1 MGRTKKKPLPL
12 LENLEVMKAG
22 AEGKA
27 LAYYNEK
34 VVFIPFAAPGD
45 VVDVQVTRKKS
56 KYLEGR
62 IVNFHQKSDIRTE
75 PTCSH
80 FGLCG
85 GCKWQHIDYQHQID
99 LKHQQVIDHF
109 RRIGKVEVDEYLP
122 ILGNEKPYYYRN
134 KLEFTFTDRRWLT
147 SLDTPADEGGPLNT
161 QGLGF
166 HLPGMFNKVLDIDH
180 CYLQEDPSNEIRLA
194 IKEYAI
200 EHNMTFYNLHTGE
213 GMLRNVVIRTSTTGD
228 LMVIVVFKYDDTEI
242 AEMLEWLSNRIPK
255 ITSLMYV
262 INEKVNDIITDLE
275 VQLFKGDP
283 FIMEKMEAPV
293 AGQPDLQF
301 KVGPI
306 SFYQT
311 NPAQARRLYQAAFD
325 FAAFKGDE
333 LVYDLYTGTGTIAA
347 FIARSVKKVVGIE
360 YVEQAIKDAEIN
372 AQLNN
377 IDNTTFF
384 AGDMARVLTG
394 DFVNKHGKPDVI
406 ITDPPRAGMHER
418 VLYQMLEM
426 APEKIVY
433 ISCNP
438 ATQARDVAILAKK
451 YKAVKAQPVDMF
463 PQTHHV
469 ENIVLLVKK

>member
-12 LENLEVMKAG
+12 IENLEVMKAG

-45 VVDVQVTRKKS
+45 IVDVQVTRKKS
-56 KYLEGR
+56 KYLEGK
-62 IVNFHQKSDIRTE
+62 IVKFHKLSDIRTE

-109 RRIGKVEVDEYLP
+109 RRIGKVDVDEYLP

-200 EHNMTFYNLHTGE
+200 EHDMTFYNLHTGE

-228 LMVIVVFKYDDTEI
+228 LMVIMVFKYDDTEI
-242 AEMLEWLSNRIPK
+242 AEMLEWLSHRIPK

-311 NPAQARRLYQAAFD
+311 NPVQARRLYQAAFD
-325 FAAFKGDE
+325 FAGFKGDE

-394 DFVNKHGKPDVI
+394 DFVKKHGKPDVI

-418 VLYQMLEM
+418 VIYQMLEM
-426 APEKIVY
+426 EPEKIIY

-438 ATQARDVAILAKK
+438 ATQARDVAILTKK

>member
-1 MGRTKKKPLPL
+1 
-12 LENLEVMKAG
+12 
-22 AEGKA
+22 
-27 LAYYNEK
+27 
-34 VVFIPFAAPGD
+34 
-45 VVDVQVTRKKS
+45 
-56 KYLEGR
+56 
-62 IVNFHQKSDIRTE
+62 
-75 PTCSH
+75 
-80 FGLCG
+80 
-85 GCKWQHIDYQHQID
+85 
-99 LKHQQVIDHF
+99 
-109 RRIGKVEVDEYLP
+109 VDEYLP

-242 AEMLEWLSNRIPK
+242 ADMLEWLSNRIPK

-325 FAAFKGDE
+325 FAGFKGNE

-438 ATQARDVAILAKK
+438 ATQARDVAILTKK